1 MSITHQEQEMAE
13 QETSIDAAARMS
25 HRHLMAALV
34 IVSMLGLAAV
44 LSLTTA
50 GGNPGRIL
58 WTVLPVAI
66 TIIAASLHRTVKRI
80 DVRDLKAMRNDELR
94 QASLSRA
101 WRNGFFAVLGL
112 QPVLALGLVWSGTA
126 HGIALMAA
134 VTACVGAATV
144 HASLLWYDR

>member
-1 MSITHQEQEMAE
+1 MAE
-13 QETSIDAAARMS
+13 QPSPIEAAVRMS
-25 HRHLMAALV
+25 HRHLMAALM
-34 IVSMLGLAAV
+34 IVAMLGLAAV
-44 LSLTTA
+44 LSFTTA

-58 WTVLPVAI
+58 WTVLPAMI
-66 TIIAASLHRTVKRI
+66 TVTAASLHRMYKRV
-80 DVRDLKAMRNDELR
+80 DARALAAVRNDELR

-112 QPVLALGLVWSGTA
+112 QPVLALGLAWSGTV

-144 HASLLWYDR
+144 HTSLLWYDR